1 MPLNNKRDP
10 NPAQNQPGRQLS
22 STLGSIIPL
31 LLLLLCRISLFGL
44 FCVLLP
50 AWLHKKWNLLVPVGI
65 VALAEQIIIM
75 DASSSSPLHCY
86 TSGSHY
92 SPHPPW
98 QQRSPALNTRV
109 PNRIYLLLIQFGLFS
124 FVALPFLHRRPRA
137 HLSLWAIPSYL
148 LIRPEERYGRQRK
161 GNTSI
166 VRTERAK

>member
-22 STLGSIIPL
+22 SALGSSIPL

-75 DASSSSPLHCY
+75 DASSSSPTLLLY
-86 TSGSHY
+86 LRVTLFS
-92 SPHPPW
+92 
-98 QQRSPALNTRV
+98 SPALATEEPSSQYESPKQN
-109 PNRIYLLLIQFGLFS
+109 
-124 FVALPFLHRRPRA
+124 LPFVNTIRVVFLRRITFPPSA
-137 HLSLWAIPSYL
+137 TQSSLKPVSHSVILVNPS
-148 LIRPEERYGRQRK
+148 RGEEWKAEEREHFHCAYRE
-161 GNTSI
+161 S
-166 VRTERAK
+166 